1 MGKSGSTSGL
11 EFGEE
16 GIDGGGLAII
26 LGFHFCINFIF
37 VKHIKERIFRITSKC
52 SKTKKRLY

>member
-26 LGFHFCINFIF
+26 LGFAIF
-37 VKHIKERIFRITSKC
+37 VKFLSV
-52 SKTKKRLY
+52 

>member
-26 LGFHFCINFIF
+26 LGFHFLVHFIS
-37 VKHIKERIFRITSKC
+37 VKHIIHMISTNFLNNYLGR
-52 SKTKKRLY
+52 

>member
-26 LGFHFCINFIF
+26 LGFHFFANFIF
-37 VKHIKERIFRITSKC
+37 AKHINK
-52 SKTKKRLY
+52 

>member
-26 LGFHFCINFIF
+26 LGFAIF
-37 VKHIKERIFRITSKC
+37 LNLISV
-52 SKTKKRLY
+52 

>member
-26 LGFHFCINFIF
+26 LGFEIF
-37 VKHIKERIFRITSKC
+37 LTLF
-52 SKTKKRLY
+52 LYNI